1 MDWKKWEKWAN
12 ETIPEPAEG
21 VVLQSSKYGLED
33 IAKQCKNT
41 WQLKRDELKK
51 FSTAFPPTLEGLKTL
66 YDFCYHFFNYQPDE
80 ATNEQG
86 EEIPIQALQSPAALW
101 KYKKGDCKSYSVFIQ
116 SAIYHMGLPGSM
128 YLVDYGHPTDKHI
141 YPNAI
146 LNGKRVPLDV
156 VYKIQQ
162 GGVFA
167 SEKIPYKMLDTIK
180 HKGLYTVGNTAE
192 VKAVKPED
200 LERYAEN
207 LERQFSLPG
216 GVDITALTDGE
227 FERWQLA
234 QRLAAFEKHEP
245 SPNVRKVY
253 ETGRKA
259 LLAGSV
265 SGIGNLANTDFGVE
279 LSKFIEATAKDSK
292 PAFKNPEFRLPPIE
306 GQNGVAGVAGF
317 GSWVKKQ
324 TKKVGN
330 AVKKVTGAVATAFKS
345 VVNVFHKTNAK
356 YASPFFL
363 FAYLPA
369 KALAKASPEVKRRHA
384 NQVKML
390 DHMEKKGQLG
400 SKNKILASMATGFK
414 EQYGAMPQE
423 VLKEAALLKKRKV
436 ANVGVIPLAV
446 TAATTIASKPE
457 IAKKAF
463 GVLTGLIGAIVG
475 IFKKKDKQDQEFEAM
490 ANDSYSDLN
499 LLATMEDTT
508 EFEKGFDGYDNS
520 GISPDAI
527 KNPVS
532 KGNSNSGGS
541 DLDKDGKGGTSPIVW
556 VALVAAAALA
566 LKKA

>member
-1 MDWKKWEKWAN
+1 MDWNAWEKWAN

-21 VVLQSSKYGLED
+21 VVLQSKKYGLDD
-33 IAKQCKNT
+33 IAKQCKKT
-41 WQLKRDELKK
+41 WLLKRHELEK
-51 FSTAFPPTLEGLKTL
+51 FATAFPPNLQGLKTL
-66 YDFCYHFFNYQPDE
+66 YDFCYHFFTYQPDE
-80 ATNEQG
+80 ATNEKG
-86 EEIPIQALQSPAALW
+86 EEIPMQALQSPAALW

-116 SAIYHMGLPGSM
+116 SAIYHMGLPGVM

-146 LNGKRVPLDV
+146 LSGQRVPLDV

-162 GGVFA
+162 GGEFA
-167 SEKIPYKMLDTIK
+167 TEKKPYRMLNTIK

-200 LERYAEN
+200 LEIYAAN
-207 LERQFSLPG
+207 LERQFQLPG
-216 GVDITALTDGE
+216 GVDITTLTDGE

-234 QRLAAFEKHEP
+234 QRLAAFEKHEANQ
-245 SPNVRKVY
+245 NVREVL

-259 LLAGSV
+259 LLSGSV

-279 LSKFIEATAKDSK
+279 LARFIEATSKDVK

-330 AVKKVTGAVATAFKS
+330 AVKKVTGAVATAFKT

-363 FAYLPA
+363 FAFLPA
-369 KALAKASPEVKRRHA
+369 KALAKASPEVKRRHS

-414 EQYGAMPQE
+414 EEFGAMPQE
-423 VLKEAALLKKRKV
+423 VLKEAALLKKKKV
-436 ANVGVIPLAV
+436 ANVGLIPLAV
-446 TAATTIASKPE
+446 TAATTIASNPG

-463 GVLTGLIGAIVG
+463 GVLTGLVGAIVG
-475 IFKKKDKQDQEFEAM
+475 IFKKKDKEDEDFEAM
-490 ANDSYSDLN
+490 AKDSYSDLN
-499 LLATMEDTT
+499 LLASMEDTT
-508 EFEKGFDGYDNS
+508 EFEKGFDGYDSS
-520 GISPDAI
+520 GISPGSI

-532 KGNSNSGGS
+532 KGNPNSKGS
-541 DLDKDGKGGTSPIVW
+541 DLDKDGKGTNPIVW
-556 VALVAAAALA
+556 IALAAAAALA
-566 LKKA
+566 LKNA